1 MTLPDVKSEILADD
15 ATNPAPPEI
24 LAPPL
29 PSIIPVTVAIPLT
42 VVLVVLTLVEVRLL
56 AVRVVAVSAES
67 VPTDVM
73 FV

>member
-29 PSIIPVTVAIPLT
+29 PSIIPVTVATPLT
-42 VVLVVLTLVEVRLL
+42 VV
-56 AVRVVAVSAES
+56 
-67 VPTDVM
+67 
-73 FV
+73 